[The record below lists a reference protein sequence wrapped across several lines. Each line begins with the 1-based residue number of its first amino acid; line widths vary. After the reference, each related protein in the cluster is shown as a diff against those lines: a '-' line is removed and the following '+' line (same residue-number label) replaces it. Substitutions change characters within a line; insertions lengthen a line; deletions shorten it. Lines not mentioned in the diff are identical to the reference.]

1 MHALRKGTAG
11 GSRAAVLAVVLALA
25 GAPIAARACGYHD
38 DVTIARAGLTLSY
51 PDALHVFGAVASAVM
66 QGRLQAP
73 AASSTGPDLMGVR
86 YRATVRS
93 LEALG
98 KEMLARA
105 GDQSPASV
113 SLVLIEPM
121 LWTRFQI
128 ASREVRTTIH
138 VTGPQPGDLVA
149 VAGEGAIGEIA
160 RGRMSVG
167 EAHALGLF
175 ALGFLA
181 RYAEVGTAQ
190 GGGEETVRLPRAH

>member
-1 MHALRKGTAG
+1 
-11 GSRAAVLAVVLALA
+11 
-25 GAPIAARACGYHD
+25 
-38 DVTIARAGLTLSY
+38 
-51 PDALHVFGAVASAVM
+51 
-66 QGRLQAP
+66 
-73 AASSTGPDLMGVR
+73 MGVR

-167 EAHALGLF
+167 EAHALGLIR
-175 ALGFLA
+175 LHGRSEDEITGFLA
-181 RYAEVGTAQ
+181 RYAAVGTAQ